1 MAFAR
6 EEVSLVFERSLGG
19 VLGKGGSLGLAEC
32 GVASMSE

>member
-19 VLGKGGSLGLAEC
+19 VLGKGGSLGFSGMWG
-32 GVASMSE
+32 GVDV